1 MADKRK
7 TSNILVCESQE
18 VLYQRAIKKMNADRL
33 IVQFAYKIENY
44 ETAAVMFDEVGDY
57 EDARELAKR
66 CRRLAEEARGEE
78 KKDLY
83 RRAME
88 SRDNAQSEQEYER
101 VAEAFGSLGDY
112 GDASQKERECRDVIR
127 KMQTKR
133 RRKISIA
140 VLILVIIAGAVT
152 AGFATGFFRYLKGIG
167 YYYMEFYDKARL
179 AFETTPGLLDSEK
192 WQERCDEKLESQELK
207 KEEEALRSAKSGD
220 VVTLGKNTWRVLE
233 RQGDE
238 LLLILNQIEKEGA
251 FHHVPYQEN
260 GGTADWEDS
269 SLRRNLNGDFLAE
282 LFTEQEQAMLLPV
295 AENGDRMR
303 ILTEQET
310 EDYGEILNKMSG
322 VDYWIAAQGEQENR
336 IMFVS
341 GGGALMKLGYPTD
354 SDQISVRPVILINCL
369 ETTEEETE

>member
-1 MADKRK
+1 MADNKQAA
-7 TSNILVCESQE
+7 NILVCESQE

-44 ETAAVMFDEVGDY
+44 ETAASMFDAVGDY
-57 EDARELAKR
+57 EDARELARR

-112 GDASQKERECRDVIR
+112 GDAPQKERECRDVIR

-167 YYYMEFYDKARL
+167 YYYMEAYDRARL
-179 AFETTPGLLDSEK
+179 AFETVPGLLDSGQ
-192 WQERCDEKLESQELK
+192 WQERCDAKLESQELAA
-207 KEEEALRSAKSGD
+207 EEEALRSAKAGD
-220 VVTLGKNTWRVLE
+220 IVTIGENSWLVLE

-238 LLLILNQIEKEGA
+238 ALLILNQVEKDGP
-251 FHHVPYQEN
+251 FYHVPYQEE
-260 GGTADWEDS
+260 GGSADWEDS
-269 SLRRNLNGDFLAE
+269 SLRKDLNGEILTE
-282 LFTEQEQAMLLPV
+282 TFTEQEQAMLLPA

-310 EDYGEILNKMSG
+310 EDYGEILNRMSG

-341 GGGALMKLGYPTD
+341 GGGILMRQGYPAD
-354 SDQISVRPVILINCL
+354 SNQLSVRPVIRINCPG
-369 ETTEEETE
+369 TAEEET

>member
-1 MADKRK
+1 MADNKQAA
-7 TSNILVCESQE
+7 NILVCESQE

-44 ETAAVMFDEVGDY
+44 ETAASMFDAVGDY

-140 VLILVIIAGAVT
+140 VLILVILAGTVT

-167 YYYMEFYDKARL
+167 YYYMEFYDRARL
-179 AFETTPGLLDSEK
+179 AFETVPGLLDSGQ
-192 WQERCDEKLESQELK
+192 WQERCDAKLESQELAA
-207 KEEEALRSAKSGD
+207 EEEALRSAKAGD
-220 VVTLGKNTWRVLE
+220 TVTIGENSWLVLE

-238 LLLILNQIEKEGA
+238 ALLILNQVEKDGP
-251 FHHVPYQEN
+251 FYHVPYQEE
-260 GGTADWEDS
+260 GGSADWEDS
-269 SLRRNLNGDFLAE
+269 SLRKDLNGEILTE
-282 LFTEQEQAMLLPV
+282 TFTEQEQAMLLPA

-310 EDYGEILNKMSG
+310 EDYGEILNRMSG
-322 VDYWIAAQGEQENR
+322 VDFWIAASGEQESR
-336 IMFVS
+336 AMFVS
-341 GGGALMKLGYPTD
+341 GGGILMKQGYPVD
-354 SDQISVRPVILINCL
+354 SDQLSVRPVILINCHGAA
-369 ETTEEETE
+369 EEET

>member
-140 VLILVIIAGAVT
+140 VLILVMIAGAVT

-167 YYYMEFYDKARL
+167 YYYMEAYDRARL
-179 AFETTPGLLDSEK
+179 AFETVPGLLDSGQ
-192 WQERCDEKLESQELK
+192 WQERCDAKLESQELAA
-207 KEEEALRSAKSGD
+207 EEEALRAAKAGD
-220 VVTLGKNTWRVLE
+220 TVTIGENSWLVLE

-238 LLLILNQIEKEGA
+238 ALLILNQVKKDGP
-251 FHHVPYQEN
+251 FYHVPYQEE
-260 GGTADWEDS
+260 GGFADWEDS
-269 SLRRNLNGDFLAE
+269 SLRKDLNGEILTE
-282 LFTEQEQAMLLPV
+282 TFTEQEQAMLLPA

-322 VDYWIAAQGEQENR
+322 VDYWIAAQGEQENQ

-341 GGGALMKLGYPTD
+341 GGGILMRQGYPAD
-354 SDQISVRPVILINCL
+354 SDQLSVRPVIRINCPG
-369 ETTEEETE
+369 TAEEET

>member
-167 YYYMEFYDKARL
+167 YYYMEAYDRARL
-179 AFETTPGLLDSEK
+179 AFETVPGLLDSGQ
-192 WQERCDEKLESQELK
+192 WQERCDAKLESQELAA
-207 KEEEALRSAKSGD
+207 EEEALRAAKAGD
-220 VVTLGKNTWRVLE
+220 TVTIGENSWLVLE

-238 LLLILNQIEKEGA
+238 ALLILNQVKKDGP
-251 FHHVPYQEN
+251 FYHVPYQEE
-260 GGTADWEDS
+260 GGFADWEDS
-269 SLRRNLNGDFLAE
+269 SLRKDLNGEILTE
-282 LFTEQEQAMLLPV
+282 TFTEQEQAMLLPA

-322 VDYWIAAQGEQENR
+322 VDYWIAAQGEQENQ

-341 GGGALMKLGYPTD
+341 GGGILMRQGYPAD
-354 SDQISVRPVILINCL
+354 SDQLSVRPVIRINCPG
-369 ETTEEETE
+369 TAEEET

>member
-112 GDASQKERECRDVIR
+112 GDAPQKERECRDVIR

-167 YYYMEFYDKARL
+167 YYYMEAYDRARL
-179 AFETTPGLLDSEK
+179 AFETVPGLLDSGQ
-192 WQERCDEKLESQELK
+192 WQERCDAKLESQELAA
-207 KEEEALRSAKSGD
+207 EEEALRAAKAGD
-220 VVTLGKNTWRVLE
+220 TVTIGENSWLVLE

-238 LLLILNQIEKEGA
+238 ALLILNQVKKDGP
-251 FHHVPYQEN
+251 FYHVPYQEE
-260 GGTADWEDS
+260 GGSADWEDS
-269 SLRRNLNGDFLAE
+269 SLRKDLNGEILTE
-282 LFTEQEQAMLLPV
+282 TFTEQEQAMLLP
-295 AENGDRMR
+295 AGENGDLMR

-341 GGGALMKLGYPTD
+341 GGGILMKQGYPAD
-354 SDQISVRPVILINCL
+354 SDQLSVRPVIRINCPG
-369 ETTEEETE
+369 TAEEET

>member
-167 YYYMEFYDKARL
+167 YYYMEAYDRARL
-179 AFETTPGLLDSEK
+179 AFETVPGLLDSGQ
-192 WQERCDEKLESQELK
+192 WQERCDAKLESQELAA
-207 KEEEALRSAKSGD
+207 EEEALRSAKAGD
-220 VVTLGKNTWRVLE
+220 TVTIGGNSWLVLE

-238 LLLILNQIEKEGA
+238 ALLILNQVKKDGP
-251 FHHVPYQEN
+251 FYHVPYQEE
-260 GGTADWEDS
+260 GGSADWEAS
-269 SLRRNLNGDFLAE
+269 SLRKDLNGEILTE
-282 LFTEQEQAMLLPV
+282 TFTEQEQAMLLPV

-341 GGGALMKLGYPTD
+341 GGGILMRQGYPAD
-354 SDQISVRPVILINCL
+354 SDQLSVRPVIRINCPG
-369 ETTEEETE
+369 TAEEET

>member
-1 MADKRK
+1 MADNKQAA
-7 TSNILVCESQE
+7 NILVCESQE

-44 ETAAVMFDEVGDY
+44 ETAASMFDAVGDY
-57 EDARELAKR
+57 EDAREQAKR

-140 VLILVIIAGAVT
+140 VLILVILAGTVT

-167 YYYMEFYDKARL
+167 YYYMEFYDRARL
-179 AFETTPGLLDSEK
+179 AFETVPGLLDSGQ
-192 WQERCDEKLESQELK
+192 WQERCDAKLESQELAA
-207 KEEEALRSAKSGD
+207 EEEALRSAKAGD
-220 VVTLGKNTWRVLE
+220 TVTIGENTWRVLE

-238 LLLILNQIEKEGA
+238 ALLILNQVEKDGP
-251 FHHVPYQEN
+251 FYHVPYQEE
-260 GGTADWEDS
+260 GGSADWEDS
-269 SLRRNLNGDFLAE
+269 SLRKDLNGEILTE
-282 LFTEQEQAMLLPV
+282 TFTEQEQAMLLPA

-310 EDYGEILNKMSG
+310 EDYGEILNRMSG
-322 VDYWIAAQGEQENR
+322 VDYWIAASGEQENR
-336 IMFVS
+336 AMFVS
-341 GGGALMKLGYPTD
+341 GGGILMKQGYPVD
-354 SDQISVRPVILINCL
+354 SDQLSVRPVIRINCPG
-369 ETTEEETE
+369 TAEEET

>member
-167 YYYMEFYDKARL
+167 YYYMEAYDRARL
-179 AFETTPGLLDSEK
+179 AFETVPGLLDSGQ
-192 WQERCDEKLESQELK
+192 WQERCDAKLESQELAA
-207 KEEEALRSAKSGD
+207 EEEALRSAKAGD
-220 VVTLGKNTWRVLE
+220 TVTIGENSWLVLE

-238 LLLILNQIEKEGA
+238 ALLILNQVKKDGP
-251 FHHVPYQEN
+251 FYHVPYQEE
-260 GGTADWEDS
+260 GGSADWEDS
-269 SLRRNLNGDFLAE
+269 SLRKDLNGEILTE
-282 LFTEQEQAMLLPV
+282 TFTEQEQAMLLPA

-341 GGGALMKLGYPTD
+341 GGGILMKQGYPAD
-354 SDQISVRPVILINCL
+354 SDQLSVRPVIRINCPG
-369 ETTEEETE
+369 TAEEET

>member
-140 VLILVIIAGAVT
+140 VLILVMIAGAVT

-167 YYYMEFYDKARL
+167 YYYMEAYDRARL
-179 AFETTPGLLDSEK
+179 AFETVPGLLDSGQ
-192 WQERCDEKLESQELK
+192 WQERCDAKLESQELAA
-207 KEEEALRSAKSGD
+207 EEETLRSAKAGD
-220 VVTLGKNTWRVLE
+220 TVTIGENSWLVLE

-238 LLLILNQIEKEGA
+238 ALLILNQVKKDGP
-251 FHHVPYQEN
+251 FYHVPYQEE
-260 GGTADWEDS
+260 GGSADWEDS
-269 SLRRNLNGDFLAE
+269 SLRKDLNGEILTE
-282 LFTEQEQAMLLPV
+282 TFTEQEQAMLLPV

-341 GGGALMKLGYPTD
+341 GGGILMRQGYPAD
-354 SDQISVRPVILINCL
+354 SDQLSVRPVIRINCPG
-369 ETTEEETE
+369 TAEEET

>member
-140 VLILVIIAGAVT
+140 VLILVIIAGTVT

-167 YYYMEFYDKARL
+167 YYYMEAYDRARL
-179 AFETTPGLLDSEK
+179 AFETVPGLLDSGQ
-192 WQERCDEKLESQELK
+192 WQERCDAKLESQELAA
-207 KEEEALRSAKSGD
+207 EEEALRAAKAGD
-220 VVTLGKNTWRVLE
+220 TVTIGENSWLVLE

-238 LLLILNQIEKEGA
+238 ALLILNQVKKDGP
-251 FHHVPYQEN
+251 FYHVPYQEE
-260 GGTADWEDS
+260 GGSADWEAS
-269 SLRRNLNGDFLAE
+269 SLRKDLNGEILTE
-282 LFTEQEQAMLLPV
+282 TFTEQEQAMLLPV

-341 GGGALMKLGYPTD
+341 GGGILMRQGYPAD
-354 SDQISVRPVILINCL
+354 SDQLSVRPVIRINCPG
-369 ETTEEETE
+369 TAEEET

>member
-78 KKDLY
+78 KKDVY

-127 KMQTKR
+127 KIQTKR

-167 YYYMEFYDKARL
+167 YYYMEAYDRARL
-179 AFETTPGLLDSEK
+179 AFETVPGLLDSGQ
-192 WQERCDEKLESQELK
+192 WQERCDAKLESQELAA
-207 KEEEALRSAKSGD
+207 EEEALRSAKAGD
-220 VVTLGKNTWRVLE
+220 TVTIGGNSWLVLE

-238 LLLILNQIEKEGA
+238 ALLILNQVKKDGP
-251 FHHVPYQEN
+251 FYHVPYQEE
-260 GGTADWEDS
+260 GGSADWEDS
-269 SLRRNLNGDFLAE
+269 SLRKDLNGE
-282 LFTEQEQAMLLPV
+282 IVTETFTEQEQAMLLP
-295 AENGDRMR
+295 AGENGDLMR

-341 GGGALMKLGYPTD
+341 GGGILMKQGYPAD
-354 SDQISVRPVILINCL
+354 SDQLSVRPVIRINCPG
-369 ETTEEETE
+369 TAEEET

>member
-133 RRKISIA
+133 RRKVSIA

-167 YYYMEFYDKARL
+167 YYYMEAYDRARL
-179 AFETTPGLLDSEK
+179 AFETVPGLLDSGQ
-192 WQERCDEKLESQELK
+192 WQERCDAKLESQELAA
-207 KEEEALRSAKSGD
+207 EEEALRAAKAGD
-220 VVTLGKNTWRVLE
+220 TVTIGENSWLVLE
-233 RQGDE
+233 RQGNE
-238 LLLILNQIEKEGA
+238 ALLILNQVKKDGP
-251 FHHVPYQEN
+251 FYHVPYQEE
-260 GGTADWEDS
+260 GGSADWEAS
-269 SLRRNLNGDFLAE
+269 SLRKDLNGEILTE
-282 LFTEQEQAMLLPV
+282 TFTEQEQAMLLPV

-341 GGGALMKLGYPTD
+341 GGGILMRQGYPAD
-354 SDQISVRPVILINCL
+354 SDQLSVRPVIRTNCPG
-369 ETTEEETE
+369 TAEEET

>member
-112 GDASQKERECRDVIR
+112 GDAPQKERECRDVIR

-167 YYYMEFYDKARL
+167 YYYMEAYDRARL
-179 AFETTPGLLDSEK
+179 AFETVPGLLDSGQ
-192 WQERCDEKLESQELK
+192 WQERCDAKLESQELAA
-207 KEEEALRSAKSGD
+207 EEEALRAAKAGD
-220 VVTLGKNTWRVLE
+220 TVTIGENSWLVLE

-238 LLLILNQIEKEGA
+238 ALLILNQVKKDGP
-251 FHHVPYQEN
+251 FYHVPYQEE
-260 GGTADWEDS
+260 GGSADWEAS
-269 SLRRNLNGDFLAE
+269 SLRKDLNGEILTE
-282 LFTEQEQAMLLPV
+282 TFTEQEQAMLLPV

-341 GGGALMKLGYPTD
+341 GGGILMRQGYPAD
-354 SDQISVRPVILINCL
+354 SDQLSVRPVIRINCPG
-369 ETTEEETE
+369 TAEEET

>member
-133 RRKISIA
+133 RR
-140 VLILVIIAGAVT
+140 ILVIIAGAVT

-167 YYYMEFYDKARL
+167 YYYMEAYDRARL
-179 AFETTPGLLDSEK
+179 AFETVPGLLDSGQ
-192 WQERCDEKLESQELK
+192 WQERCDAKLESQELAA
-207 KEEEALRSAKSGD
+207 EEEALRSAKAGD
-220 VVTLGKNTWRVLE
+220 TVTIGGNSWLVLE

-238 LLLILNQIEKEGA
+238 ALLILNQVKKDGP
-251 FHHVPYQEN
+251 FYHVPYQEE
-260 GGTADWEDS
+260 GGSADWEAS
-269 SLRRNLNGDFLAE
+269 SLRKDLNGEILTE
-282 LFTEQEQAMLLPV
+282 TFTEQEQAMLLPV

-341 GGGALMKLGYPTD
+341 GGGILMKQGYPAD
-354 SDQISVRPVILINCL
+354 SDQLSVRPVIRINCPG
-369 ETTEEETE
+369 TAEEET

>member
-140 VLILVIIAGAVT
+140 VLILVMIAGAVT

-167 YYYMEFYDKARL
+167 YYYMEAYDRARL
-179 AFETTPGLLDSEK
+179 AFETVPGLLDSGQ
-192 WQERCDEKLESQELK
+192 WQERCDAKLESQELAA
-207 KEEEALRSAKSGD
+207 EEEALRSAKAGD
-220 VVTLGKNTWRVLE
+220 TVTIGENSWLVLE

-238 LLLILNQIEKEGA
+238 ALLILNQVKKDGP
-251 FHHVPYQEN
+251 FYHVPYQEE
-260 GGTADWEDS
+260 GGSADWEDS
-269 SLRRNLNGDFLAE
+269 SLRKDLNGEILTE
-282 LFTEQEQAMLLPV
+282 TFTEQEQAMLLPA

-322 VDYWIAAQGEQENR
+322 VDYWIAAQGEQENQ

-341 GGGALMKLGYPTD
+341 GGGILMRQGYPAD
-354 SDQISVRPVILINCL
+354 SNQLSVRPVIRINCPG
-369 ETTEEETE
+369 TAEEET

>member
-140 VLILVIIAGAVT
+140 VLILVIIAGTVT

-167 YYYMEFYDKARL
+167 YYYMEAYDRARL
-179 AFETTPGLLDSEK
+179 AFETVPGLLDSGQ
-192 WQERCDEKLESQELK
+192 WQERCDAKLESQELAA
-207 KEEEALRSAKSGD
+207 EEEALRAAKAGD
-220 VVTLGKNTWRVLE
+220 TVTIGENSWLVLE
-233 RQGDE
+233 RQGNE
-238 LLLILNQIEKEGA
+238 ALLILNQVKKDGP
-251 FHHVPYQEN
+251 FYHVPYQEE
-260 GGTADWEDS
+260 GGSADWEAS
-269 SLRRNLNGDFLAE
+269 SLRKDLNGEILTE
-282 LFTEQEQAMLLPV
+282 TFTEQEQAMLLPV

-341 GGGALMKLGYPTD
+341 GGGILMRQGYPAD
-354 SDQISVRPVILINCL
+354 SNQLSVRPVIRINCPG
-369 ETTEEETE
+369 TAEEET

>member
-127 KMQTKR
+127 QMQTKR

-167 YYYMEFYDKARL
+167 YYYMEAYDRARL
-179 AFETTPGLLDSEK
+179 AFETVPGLLDSGQ
-192 WQERCDEKLESQELK
+192 WQERCDAKLESQELAA
-207 KEEEALRSAKSGD
+207 EEEALRSAKAGD
-220 VVTLGKNTWRVLE
+220 TVTIGGNSWLVLE

-238 LLLILNQIEKEGA
+238 ALLILNQVKKDGP
-251 FHHVPYQEN
+251 FYHVPYQEE
-260 GGTADWEDS
+260 GGSADWEAS
-269 SLRRNLNGDFLAE
+269 SLRKDLNGEILTE
-282 LFTEQEQAMLLPV
+282 TFTEQEQAMLLPV

-341 GGGALMKLGYPTD
+341 GGGILMRQGYPAD
-354 SDQISVRPVILINCL
+354 SDQLSVRPVIRINCPG
-369 ETTEEETE
+369 TAEEET

>member
-112 GDASQKERECRDVIR
+112 GDAPQKERECRDVIR

-167 YYYMEFYDKARL
+167 YYYMEAYDRARL
-179 AFETTPGLLDSEK
+179 AFETVPGLLDSGQ
-192 WQERCDEKLESQELK
+192 WQERCDAKLESQELAA
-207 KEEEALRSAKSGD
+207 EEEALRAAKAGD
-220 VVTLGKNTWRVLE
+220 TVTIGGNSWLVLE

-238 LLLILNQIEKEGA
+238 ALLILNQVKKDGP
-251 FHHVPYQEN
+251 FYHVPYQEE
-260 GGTADWEDS
+260 GGSADWEAS
-269 SLRRNLNGDFLAE
+269 SLRKDLNGEILTE
-282 LFTEQEQAMLLPV
+282 TFTEQEQAMLLPV

-341 GGGALMKLGYPTD
+341 GGGILMRQGYPAD
-354 SDQISVRPVILINCL
+354 SDQLSVRPVIRINCPG
-369 ETTEEETE
+369 TAEEET

>member
-101 VAEAFGSLGDY
+101 VAKAFGSLEDY

-167 YYYMEFYDKARL
+167 YYYMEAYDRARL
-179 AFETTPGLLDSEK
+179 AFETVPGLLDSGQ
-192 WQERCDEKLESQELK
+192 WQERCDAKLESQELAA
-207 KEEEALRSAKSGD
+207 EEEALRAAKAGD
-220 VVTLGKNTWRVLE
+220 TVTIGENSWLVLE
-233 RQGDE
+233 RQGNE
-238 LLLILNQIEKEGA
+238 ALLILNQVKKDGP
-251 FHHVPYQEN
+251 FYHVPYQEE
-260 GGTADWEDS
+260 GGSADWEAS
-269 SLRRNLNGDFLAE
+269 SLRKDLNGEILTE
-282 LFTEQEQAMLLPV
+282 TFTEQEQAMLLPV

-341 GGGALMKLGYPTD
+341 GGGILMRQGYPAD
-354 SDQISVRPVILINCL
+354 SDQLSVRPVIRINCPG
-369 ETTEEETE
+369 TAEEET

>member
-112 GDASQKERECRDVIR
+112 GDAPQKERECRDVIR

-140 VLILVIIAGAVT
+140 VLILVMIAGTVT

-167 YYYMEFYDKARL
+167 YYYMEAYDRARL
-179 AFETTPGLLDSEK
+179 AFETVPGLLDSGQ
-192 WQERCDEKLESQELK
+192 WQERCDAKLESQELAA
-207 KEEEALRSAKSGD
+207 EEEALRAAKAGD
-220 VVTLGKNTWRVLE
+220 TVTIGENSWLVLE
-233 RQGDE
+233 RQGNE
-238 LLLILNQIEKEGA
+238 ALLILNQVKKDGP
-251 FHHVPYQEN
+251 FYHVPYQEE
-260 GGTADWEDS
+260 GGSADWEAS
-269 SLRRNLNGDFLAE
+269 SLRKDLNGEILTE
-282 LFTEQEQAMLLPV
+282 TFTEQEQAMLLPV

-341 GGGALMKLGYPTD
+341 GGGILMRQGYPAD
-354 SDQISVRPVILINCL
+354 SNQLSVRPVIRINCPG
-369 ETTEEETE
+369 TAEEET

>member
-112 GDASQKERECRDVIR
+112 GDAPQKERECRDVIR

-167 YYYMEFYDKARL
+167 YYYMEFYDRARL
-179 AFETTPGLLDSEK
+179 AFETVPGLLDSGQ
-192 WQERCDEKLESQELK
+192 WQERCDAKLESQELAA
-207 KEEEALRSAKSGD
+207 EEEALRAAKAGD
-220 VVTLGKNTWRVLE
+220 TVTIGENSWLVLE

-238 LLLILNQIEKEGA
+238 ALLILNQVKKDGP
-251 FHHVPYQEN
+251 FYHVPYQEE
-260 GGTADWEDS
+260 GGSADWEAS
-269 SLRRNLNGDFLAE
+269 SLRKDLNGEILTE
-282 LFTEQEQAMLLPV
+282 TFTEQEQAMLLPV

-341 GGGALMKLGYPTD
+341 GGGILMRQGYPAD
-354 SDQISVRPVILINCL
+354 SDQLSVRPVIRINCPG
-369 ETTEEETE
+369 TAEEET

>member
-140 VLILVIIAGAVT
+140 VLILVMIAGAVT

-167 YYYMEFYDKARL
+167 YYYMEAYDRARL
-179 AFETTPGLLDSEK
+179 AFETVPGLLDSGQ
-192 WQERCDEKLESQELK
+192 WQERCDAKLESQELAA
-207 KEEEALRSAKSGD
+207 EEEALRAAKAGD
-220 VVTLGKNTWRVLE
+220 TVTIGENSWLVLE

-238 LLLILNQIEKEGA
+238 ALLILNQVKKDGP
-251 FHHVPYQEN
+251 FYHVPYQEE
-260 GGTADWEDS
+260 GGFADWEDS
-269 SLRRNLNGDFLAE
+269 SLRKDLNGEILTE
-282 LFTEQEQAMLLPV
+282 TFTEQEQAMLLPA

-322 VDYWIAAQGEQENR
+322 VDYWIAAQGEQENQ

-341 GGGALMKLGYPTD
+341 GGGILMRQGYPAD
-354 SDQISVRPVILINCL
+354 SNQLSVRPVIRINCPG
-369 ETTEEETE
+369 TAEEET

>member
-167 YYYMEFYDKARL
+167 YYYMEAYDRARL
-179 AFETTPGLLDSEK
+179 AFETVPGLLDSGQ
-192 WQERCDEKLESQELK
+192 WQERCDAKLESQELAA
-207 KEEEALRSAKSGD
+207 EEEALRAAKAGD
-220 VVTLGKNTWRVLE
+220 TVTIGENSWLVLE
-233 RQGDE
+233 RQGNE
-238 LLLILNQIEKEGA
+238 ALLILNQVKKDGP
-251 FHHVPYQEN
+251 FYHVPYQEE
-260 GGTADWEDS
+260 GGSADWEAS
-269 SLRRNLNGDFLAE
+269 SLRKDLNGEILTE
-282 LFTEQEQAMLLPV
+282 TFTEQEQAMLLPV
-295 AENGDRMR
+295 AENGDQMR

-341 GGGALMKLGYPTD
+341 GGGILMRQGYPAD
-354 SDQISVRPVILINCL
+354 SDQLSVRPVIRINCPG
-369 ETTEEETE
+369 TAEEET

>member
-167 YYYMEFYDKARL
+167 YYYMEAYDRARL
-179 AFETTPGLLDSEK
+179 AFETVPGLLDSGQ
-192 WQERCDEKLESQELK
+192 WQERCDAKLESQELAA
-207 KEEEALRSAKSGD
+207 EEEALRAAKAGD
-220 VVTLGKNTWRVLE
+220 TVTIGENSWLVLE
-233 RQGDE
+233 RQGNE
-238 LLLILNQIEKEGA
+238 ALLILNQVKKDGP
-251 FHHVPYQEN
+251 FYHVPYQEE
-260 GGTADWEDS
+260 GGSADWEAS
-269 SLRRNLNGDFLAE
+269 SLRKDLNGEILTE
-282 LFTEQEQAMLLPV
+282 TFTEQEQAMLLPV

-341 GGGALMKLGYPTD
+341 GGGILMRQGYPAD
-354 SDQISVRPVILINCL
+354 SDQLSVRPVIRINCPG
-369 ETTEEETE
+369 TAEEET

>member
-140 VLILVIIAGAVT
+140 VLILVMIAGAVT

-167 YYYMEFYDKARL
+167 YYYMEAYDRARL
-179 AFETTPGLLDSEK
+179 AFETVPGLLDSGQ
-192 WQERCDEKLESQELK
+192 WQERCDAKLESQELAA
-207 KEEEALRSAKSGD
+207 EEEALRSAKAGD
-220 VVTLGKNTWRVLE
+220 TVTIGENSWLVLE

-238 LLLILNQIEKEGA
+238 ALLILNQVKKDGP
-251 FHHVPYQEN
+251 FYHVPYQEE
-260 GGTADWEDS
+260 GGSADWEDS
-269 SLRRNLNGDFLAE
+269 SLRKDLNGEILTE
-282 LFTEQEQAMLLPV
+282 TFTEQEQAMLLPA

-322 VDYWIAAQGEQENR
+322 VDYWIAAQGEQENQ

-341 GGGALMKLGYPTD
+341 GGGILMRQGYPAD
-354 SDQISVRPVILINCL
+354 SDQLSVRPVIRINCPG
-369 ETTEEETE
+369 TAEEET

>member
-140 VLILVIIAGAVT
+140 VLILVIIAGTVT

-167 YYYMEFYDKARL
+167 YYYMEAYDRARL
-179 AFETTPGLLDSEK
+179 AFETVPGLLDSGQ
-192 WQERCDEKLESQELK
+192 WQERCDAKLESQELAA
-207 KEEEALRSAKSGD
+207 EEEALRAAKAGD
-220 VVTLGKNTWRVLE
+220 TVTIGENSWLVLE
-233 RQGDE
+233 RQGNE
-238 LLLILNQIEKEGA
+238 ALLILNQVKKDGP
-251 FHHVPYQEN
+251 FYHVPYQEE
-260 GGTADWEDS
+260 GGSADWEAS
-269 SLRRNLNGDFLAE
+269 SLRKDLNGEILTE
-282 LFTEQEQAMLLPV
+282 TFTEQEQAMLLPV

-341 GGGALMKLGYPTD
+341 GGGILMRQGYPAD
-354 SDQISVRPVILINCL
+354 SDQLSVRPVIRINCPG
-369 ETTEEETE
+369 TAEEET

>member
-1 MADKRK
+1 MADNKQAA
-7 TSNILVCESQE
+7 NILVCESQE

-112 GDASQKERECRDVIR
+112 GDAPQKERECRDVIR

-167 YYYMEFYDKARL
+167 YYYMEAYDRARL
-179 AFETTPGLLDSEK
+179 AFETVPGLLDSGQ
-192 WQERCDEKLESQELK
+192 WQERCDAKLESQELAA
-207 KEEEALRSAKSGD
+207 EEEALRAAKAGD
-220 VVTLGKNTWRVLE
+220 TVTIGENSWLVLE

-238 LLLILNQIEKEGA
+238 ALLILNQVKKDGP
-251 FHHVPYQEN
+251 FYHVPYQEE
-260 GGTADWEDS
+260 GGSADWEDS
-269 SLRRNLNGDFLAE
+269 SLRKDLNGEILTE
-282 LFTEQEQAMLLPV
+282 TFTEQEQAMLLP
-295 AENGDRMR
+295 AGENGDLMR

-341 GGGALMKLGYPTD
+341 GGGILMKQGYPAD
-354 SDQISVRPVILINCL
+354 SDQLSVRPVIRINCPG
-369 ETTEEETE
+369 TAEEET

>member
-18 VLYQRAIKKMNADRL
+18 ILYQRAIRKMNADRL

-167 YYYMEFYDKARL
+167 YYYMEAYDRARL
-179 AFETTPGLLDSEK
+179 AFETVPGLLDSGQ
-192 WQERCDEKLESQELK
+192 WQERCDAKLESQELAA
-207 KEEEALRSAKSGD
+207 EEEALRSAKAGD
-220 VVTLGKNTWRVLE
+220 TVTIGGNSWLVLE

-238 LLLILNQIEKEGA
+238 ALLILNQVKKDGP
-251 FHHVPYQEN
+251 FYHVPYQEE
-260 GGTADWEDS
+260 GGSADWEAS
-269 SLRRNLNGDFLAE
+269 SLRKDLNGEILTE
-282 LFTEQEQAMLLPV
+282 TFTEQEQAMLLPV

-341 GGGALMKLGYPTD
+341 GGGILMRQGYPAD
-354 SDQISVRPVILINCL
+354 SDQLSVRPVIRINCPG
-369 ETTEEETE
+369 TAEEET

>member
-167 YYYMEFYDKARL
+167 YYYMEAYDRARL
-179 AFETTPGLLDSEK
+179 AFETVPGLLDSGQ
-192 WQERCDEKLESQELK
+192 WQERCDAKLESQELAA
-207 KEEEALRSAKSGD
+207 EEEALRSAKAGD
-220 VVTLGKNTWRVLE
+220 TVTIGGNSWLVLE

-238 LLLILNQIEKEGA
+238 ALLILNQVKKDGP
-251 FHHVPYQEN
+251 FYHVPYQEE
-260 GGTADWEDS
+260 GGSADWEAS
-269 SLRRNLNGDFLAE
+269 SLRKDLNGEILTE
-282 LFTEQEQAMLLPV
+282 TFTEQEQAMLLPV

-341 GGGALMKLGYPTD
+341 GGGILMKQGYPAD
-354 SDQISVRPVILINCL
+354 SDQLSVRPVIRINCPG
-369 ETTEEETE
+369 TAEEET

>member
-112 GDASQKERECRDVIR
+112 GAASQKERECRDVIR

-167 YYYMEFYDKARL
+167 YYYMEAYDRARL
-179 AFETTPGLLDSEK
+179 AFETVPGLLDSGQ
-192 WQERCDEKLESQELK
+192 WQERCDAKLESQELAA
-207 KEEEALRSAKSGD
+207 EEEALRSAKAGD
-220 VVTLGKNTWRVLE
+220 TVTIGGNSWLVLE

-238 LLLILNQIEKEGA
+238 ALLILNQVKKDGP
-251 FHHVPYQEN
+251 FYHVPYQEE
-260 GGTADWEDS
+260 GGSADWEAS
-269 SLRRNLNGDFLAE
+269 SLRKDLNGEILTE
-282 LFTEQEQAMLLPV
+282 TFTEQEQAMLLPV

-341 GGGALMKLGYPTD
+341 GGGILMRQGYPAD
-354 SDQISVRPVILINCL
+354 SDQLSVRPVIRINCPG
-369 ETTEEETE
+369 TAEEET

>member
-140 VLILVIIAGAVT
+140 VLILVMIAGTVT

-167 YYYMEFYDKARL
+167 YYYMEAYDRARL
-179 AFETTPGLLDSEK
+179 AFETVPGLLDSGQ
-192 WQERCDEKLESQELK
+192 WQERCDAKLESQELAA
-207 KEEEALRSAKSGD
+207 EEEALRAAKAGD
-220 VVTLGKNTWRVLE
+220 TVTIGENSWLVLE
-233 RQGDE
+233 RQGNE
-238 LLLILNQIEKEGA
+238 ALLILNQVKKDGP
-251 FHHVPYQEN
+251 FYHVPYQEE
-260 GGTADWEDS
+260 GGSADWEAS
-269 SLRRNLNGDFLAE
+269 SLRKDLNGEILTE
-282 LFTEQEQAMLLPV
+282 TFTEQEQAMLLPV

-341 GGGALMKLGYPTD
+341 GGGILMRQGYPAD
-354 SDQISVRPVILINCL
+354 SNQLSVRPVIRINCPG
-369 ETTEEETE
+369 TAEEET

>member
-133 RRKISIA
+133 RRNSRDYSGSCYGWFCDR
-140 VLILVIIAGAVT
+140 VFPLPEG
-152 AGFATGFFRYLKGIG
+152 
-167 YYYMEFYDKARL
+167 DRL
-179 AFETTPGLLDSEK
+179 LLHGS
-192 WQERCDEKLESQELK
+192 L
-207 KEEEALRSAKSGD
+207 
-220 VVTLGKNTWRVLE
+220 
-233 RQGDE
+233 RQG
-238 LLLILNQIEKEGA
+238 
-251 FHHVPYQEN
+251 
-260 GGTADWEDS
+260 
-269 SLRRNLNGDFLAE
+269 
-282 LFTEQEQAMLLPV
+282 QAGL
-295 AENGDRMR
+295 
-303 ILTEQET
+303 
-310 EDYGEILNKMSG
+310 
-322 VDYWIAAQGEQENR
+322 
-336 IMFVS
+336 
-341 GGGALMKLGYPTD
+341 
-354 SDQISVRPVILINCL
+354 
-369 ETTEEETE
+369 

>member
-167 YYYMEFYDKARL
+167 YYYMEAYDRARL
-179 AFETTPGLLDSEK
+179 AFETVPGLLDSGQ
-192 WQERCDEKLESQELK
+192 WQERCDAKLESQELAA
-207 KEEEALRSAKSGD
+207 EEEALRAAKAGD
-220 VVTLGKNTWRVLE
+220 TVTIGENSWLVLE
-233 RQGDE
+233 RQGNE
-238 LLLILNQIEKEGA
+238 ALLILNQVKKDGP
-251 FHHVPYQEN
+251 FYHVPYQEE
-260 GGTADWEDS
+260 GGSADWEAS
-269 SLRRNLNGDFLAE
+269 SLRKDLNGEILTE
-282 LFTEQEQAMLLPV
+282 TFTEQEQAMLLPV

>member
-18 VLYQRAIKKMNADRL
+18 ILYQRAIRKMNADRL

-167 YYYMEFYDKARL
+167 YYYMEAYDRARL
-179 AFETTPGLLDSEK
+179 AFETVPSLLDSGQ
-192 WQERCDEKLESQELK
+192 WQERCDAKLESQELAA
-207 KEEEALRSAKSGD
+207 EEEALRSAKAGD
-220 VVTLGKNTWRVLE
+220 TVTIGGNSWLVLE

-238 LLLILNQIEKEGA
+238 ALLILNQVKKDGP
-251 FHHVPYQEN
+251 FYHVPYQEE
-260 GGTADWEDS
+260 GGSADWEAS
-269 SLRRNLNGDFLAE
+269 SLRKDLNGEILTE
-282 LFTEQEQAMLLPV
+282 TFTEQEQAMLLPV

-341 GGGALMKLGYPTD
+341 GGGILMRQGYPAD
-354 SDQISVRPVILINCL
+354 SDQLSVRPVIRINCPG
-369 ETTEEETE
+369 TAEEET

>member
-140 VLILVIIAGAVT
+140 VLILVMIAGAVT

-167 YYYMEFYDKARL
+167 YYYMEAYDRARL
-179 AFETTPGLLDSEK
+179 AFETVPGLLDSGQ
-192 WQERCDEKLESQELK
+192 WQERCDAKLESQELAA
-207 KEEEALRSAKSGD
+207 EEEALRAAKAGD
-220 VVTLGKNTWRVLE
+220 TVTIGENSWLVLE
-233 RQGDE
+233 RQGNE
-238 LLLILNQIEKEGA
+238 ALLILNQVKKDGP
-251 FHHVPYQEN
+251 FYHVPYQEE
-260 GGTADWEDS
+260 GGSADWEAS
-269 SLRRNLNGDFLAE
+269 SLRKDLNGEILTE
-282 LFTEQEQAMLLPV
+282 TFTEQEQAMLLPV

-341 GGGALMKLGYPTD
+341 GGGILMRQGYPAD
-354 SDQISVRPVILINCL
+354 SDQLSVRPVIRTNCPG
-369 ETTEEETE
+369 TAEEET

>member
-18 VLYQRAIKKMNADRL
+18 ILYQRAIRKMNADRL

-140 VLILVIIAGAVT
+140 VLILVMIAGAVT

-167 YYYMEFYDKARL
+167 YYYMEAYDRARL
-179 AFETTPGLLDSEK
+179 AFETVPGLLDSGQ
-192 WQERCDEKLESQELK
+192 WQERCDAKLESQELAA
-207 KEEEALRSAKSGD
+207 EEEALRSAKAGD
-220 VVTLGKNTWRVLE
+220 TVTIGGNSWLVLE

-238 LLLILNQIEKEGA
+238 ALLILNQVKKDGP
-251 FHHVPYQEN
+251 FYHVPYQEE
-260 GGTADWEDS
+260 GGSADWEAS
-269 SLRRNLNGDFLAE
+269 SLRKDLNGEILTE
-282 LFTEQEQAMLLPV
+282 TFTEQEQAMLLPV

-341 GGGALMKLGYPTD
+341 GGGILMRQGYPAD
-354 SDQISVRPVILINCL
+354 SDQLSVRPVIRINCPG
-369 ETTEEETE
+369 TAEEET